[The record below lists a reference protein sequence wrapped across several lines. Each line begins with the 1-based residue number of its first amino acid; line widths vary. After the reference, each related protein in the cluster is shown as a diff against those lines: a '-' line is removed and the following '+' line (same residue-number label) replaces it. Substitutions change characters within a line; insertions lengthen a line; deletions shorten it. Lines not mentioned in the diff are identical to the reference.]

1 MRGSTRTRK
10 SRHILNADGPMAS
23 MQSAQMALSTPSS
36 ISQAP
41 APSSSTAR
49 PPNSPGT
56 TSSRIPSS
64 GNAQP
69 VMRANTSSTTTY
81 SQTTPSAA
89 TSRRGSLQRP
99 SSRARRSSTSRRCPL
114 HDLRNREDGVLS
126 RLDLEIAKVN
136 VVGRRAHAAKHEG
149 VAEDFH
155 AINYSPSAAHAVP
168 ITATMSSQ
176 CTQTRQE
183 T

>member
-23 MQSAQMALSTPSS
+23 MQSAQIALSTPSS

-69 VMRANTSSTTTY
+69 VMRANASSTTTY

-99 SSRARRSSTSRRCPL
+99 SSRARRSSTSRRC
-114 HDLRNREDGVLS
+114 RS
-126 RLDLEIAKVN
+126 MTSEIAKMASCPVLTS
-136 VVGRRAHAAKHEG
+136 R
-149 VAEDFH
+149 
-155 AINYSPSAAHAVP
+155 SPRS
-168 ITATMSSQ
+168 MSSGAERTLPNMRVSPKISMRLTIAHLPRTPCPLPLQ
-176 CTQTRQE
+176 
-183 T
+183 